1 MWGPDLIRCYSGGV
15 GAVASSPTSESG
27 SGRVWCKSTWVG
39 DLWPRDGRAVMALF
53 IVLFVCLFL

>member
-1 MWGPDLIRCYSGGV
+1 MGAGPDPVLFRWG

-27 SGRVWCKSTWVG
+27 SERVWCKSTSVG
-39 DLWPRDGRAVMALF
+39 GLWPRDGRAVMALF